1 MTRGKG
7 HQGDVAR
14 SARANGRAGRVEKEQ
29 RRSSGLLRIPFVRR
43 CRLEFDGGRAT
54 SAFLVNLNILG
65 AYVAFDEMPLLGA
78 AVECRF
84 AIPGNEIEIV
94 TRGSVAW
101 LNPQQ
106 SHPVH
111 SLPPGFGV
119 RFEGLSERD
128 RTRIEDLVRGYVIRS
143 APMSR

>member
-1 MTRGKG
+1 MRGRG
-7 HQGDVAR
+7 PHGEP
-14 SARANGRAGRVEKEQ
+14 ARAAEASASPGYGGPEH
-29 RRSSGLLRIPFVRR
+29 RRSTGLLRIPFIRR
-43 CRLEFDGGRAT
+43 CRLDFDDGRAT

-65 AYVAFDEMPLLGA
+65 TYVAHDEMPLLGA
-78 AVECRF
+78 LVECRF

-94 TRGSVAW
+94 TRGVVAW

-119 RFEGLSERD
+119 RFEGLSDRD
-128 RTRIEDLVRGYVIRS
+128 RMRIEDMVRGYVARS
-143 APMSR
+143 NSRRS